1 MNYEADIPKAC
12 LLILPVIFSKA
23 APSDELE
30 HFLRPHPPHVHFQLQ
45 MRFPEE
51 NWYKLL
57 SSSYQACILAL
68 EGGDWVSVLPKP
80 SVGVG
85 RPNYYVQP
93 IGRNSTWKDGGLS
106 VNKIGSG
113 RSRIP
118 SHGPL
123 GRSSDL
129 CPRQLALGNSEPGDL
144 EHKQIESHSRVID
157 ADNLACE

>member
-1 MNYEADIPKAC
+1 
-12 LLILPVIFSKA
+12 VIFSKA

-30 HFLRPHPPHVHFQLQ
+30 HFLKPHPPHVHFQLQ

-51 NWYKLL
+51 NWYELL

-68 EGGDWVSVLPKP
+68 QGGDWVSVLPKP

-93 IGRNSTWKDGGLS
+93 IGRNSTWKDMRLS
-106 VNKIGSG
+106 VSKIGSG
-113 RSRIP
+113 RSRIA

-123 GRSSDL
+123 GRSSHL
-129 CPRQLALGNSEPGDL
+129 CPRQLALGDSEPADL
-144 EHKQIESHSRVID
+144 KHKRIESQSRVIV
-157 ADNLACE
+157 ADNSASE

>member
-1 MNYEADIPKAC
+1 M
-12 LLILPVIFSKA
+12 
-23 APSDELE
+23 
-30 HFLRPHPPHVHFQLQ
+30 
-45 MRFPEE
+45 
-51 NWYKLL
+51 
-57 SSSYQACILAL
+57 
-68 EGGDWVSVLPKP
+68 SVLPKP

-106 VNKIGSG
+106 VSKIGSG

-118 SHGPL
+118 SRGPL

-129 CPRQLALGNSEPGDL
+129 CPRQLALGDLEPGDL
-144 EHKQIESHSRVID
+144 KHTRIESHSRVID